1 MLSDVRWVWCR
12 WWPASATHR
21 PRAAGALSW
30 TWPHLS
36 IPRTSERAP
45 VVWKR
50 TWVDERPAMYGVA
63 GEGLPVVILH
73 GWGLAHHAYKGA
85 IQRLVAQGCRVYA
98 PAQPGFG
105 GTADLPKREFSLAG
119 YARWVERFLEAVHLD
134 EPVFLI
140 GHSFGGG
147 VAIRFAHDYPERVR
161 SLVLVNSIGGSAWK
175 AGSKLKSLA
184 DRPLWD
190 WGLHFPSD
198 MWPIPQATKVIPI
211 MLEDALPN
219 LLRNPRALL
228 KVGFLARRVDLTYEL
243 EALKRAKAARSS
255 CCGARAT
262 ASSRGSRSTRSA
274 RRSAPRARSSTAA
287 TRGCSRTP
295 TASARSSRTQSRWR
309 GSPDELETKAPPRRA
324 GFLGKDRKRVRTLRT
339 VVAAKPSDE
348 S

>member
-1 MLSDVRWVWCR
+1 MVSLVASVRD
-12 WWPASATHR
+12 ASAEGGGS
-21 PRAAGALSW
+21 PELGIAAPLDPA
-30 TWPHLS
+30 T
-36 IPRTSERAP
+36 TARAP

-105 GTADLPKREFSLAG
+105 GTAELPKREFSLAG
-119 YARWVERFLEAVHLD
+119 YARWVEQFLEAVHID

-147 VAIRFAHDYPERVR
+147 VAIRFAYDYPERVR

-243 EALKRAKAARSS
+243 EALKRRELPVVVLWGTRDGIIPRESFDALCAAV
-255 CCGARAT
+255 GAEGQVVD
-262 ASSRGSRSTRSA
+262 GSHSWLLADPDGFGEVITNAVEVA
-274 RRSAPRARSSTAA
+274 RVAR
-287 TRGCSRTP
+287 
-295 TASARSSRTQSRWR
+295 
-309 GSPDELETKAPPRRA
+309 ELETATPPRRA
-324 GFLGKDRKRVRTLRT
+324 GFLGKDRKRVRSLRT
-339 VVAAKPSDE
+339 VVGAKPSDE